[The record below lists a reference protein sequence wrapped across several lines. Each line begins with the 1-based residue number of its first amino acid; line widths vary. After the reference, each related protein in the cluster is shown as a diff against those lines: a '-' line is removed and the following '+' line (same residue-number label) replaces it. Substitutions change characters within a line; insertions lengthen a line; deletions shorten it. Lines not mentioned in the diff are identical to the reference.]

1 MQMKYKKYDVK
12 TQNVLL
18 RKDVFLLKNALRK
31 VRQELKQFDR
41 SFTES
46 AESIIEYALSITVEE
61 CEETK

>member
-1 MQMKYKKYDVK
+1 MKYKNYDVK

>member
-1 MQMKYKKYDVK
+1 MKYKKYDVK